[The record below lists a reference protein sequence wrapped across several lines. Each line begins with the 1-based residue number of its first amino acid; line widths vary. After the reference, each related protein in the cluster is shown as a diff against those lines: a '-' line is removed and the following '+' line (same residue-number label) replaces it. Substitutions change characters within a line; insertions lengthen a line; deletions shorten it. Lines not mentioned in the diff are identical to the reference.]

1 MSGTIPTREQRV
13 LCTRSGNRCAIPTCR
28 KVLVVNK
35 TDNDRESLVATMAHI
50 KGENPDSA
58 RYDTN
63 MPEGERNLYD
73 NLILVCPNCHKV
85 IDDQPNTYTVEK
97 LHEIKS
103 QHEKWHLE
111 STGKEII
118 NITFAELKVVTNFLI
133 SGQFEP
139 STSYEVIP
147 PKEKIKKN
155 ELSASV
161 EQLIIMGMTQVRQ
174 VGNYISKSPDV
185 EFGDRLSKGFLAEYE
200 RLKTEEKLKG
210 DDLFNALLDFASG
223 KSNDFKN
230 RAAGLA
236 VLVYLF
242 EKCEVFEK

>member
-1 MSGTIPTREQRV
+1 MSGTISPREQRV
-13 LCTRSGNRCAIPTCR
+13 LCTKSGNRCAMPDCR
-28 KVLVVNK
+28 KVLVVAK
-35 TDNDRESLVATMAHI
+35 TEKDRESFVAVMAHI
-50 KGENPDSA
+50 KGENSGSA
-58 RYDTN
+58 RYDAS
-63 MPEGERNLYD
+63 MPEKDRNLYD
-73 NLILVCPNCHKV
+73 NLILVCPGCHKI

-103 QHEKWHLE
+103 QHEKWHLD
-111 STGKEII
+111 STEKEII

-133 SGQFEP
+133 SGQVEP
-139 STSYEVIP
+139 SISYEVIP

-161 EQLIIMGMTQVRQ
+161 EQLITMGMTQVKQ
-174 VGNYISKSPDV
+174 VGSYISKSPDI
-185 EFGDRLSKGFLAEYE
+185 EFGDRLSKGFVTEYE

-210 DDLFNALLDFASG
+210 DDLFNALLDFASV
-223 KSNDFKN
+223 KSNDFKEK
-230 RAAGLA
+230 AAGLA